1 MILHLNLIGFNTSQA
16 NVLLSGNHASCELN
30 TPFSGDVRMT
40 SLSND
45 GLQGIPEV
53 VIIVTIITML

>member
-1 MILHLNLIGFNTSQA
+1 MLAGD
-16 NVLLSGNHASCELN
+16 HASCKLS

-53 VIIVTIITML
+53 VIIVMVITML